1 MSADGQLVATIVRMV
16 VPLRREYGFALDVH
30 QFMHDSGYA
39 AAVLDKARASV
50 DPKLRD
56 YAAHVEKQLLGP
68 RAATAAP
75 ASTPASPAPV
85 APARQ
90 EAHPTEDE
98 LRSRMLRK
106 YTTGLR

>member
-1 MSADGQLVATIVRMV
+1 
-16 VPLRREYGFALDVH
+16 
-30 QFMHDSGYA
+30 
-39 AAVLDKARASV
+39 VLDKARSSV

-68 RAATAAP
+68 RAATAGPASAP
-75 ASTPASPAPV
+75 ASPPPAAPA